1 MIAKRGWFAFMVN
14 RSYAVPPPGQPVFI
28 LCSNEHYDSLSGM
41 KITVTRPNPSRFEL
55 RFDDTTVVLDGS
67 ETKTL
72 LLELTKHLVPGNRP
86 ASAQENRFRSFARK
100 LCQADDVGVQTLLL
114 KADADDI
121 LVILKAGEDDS
132 QLRGRIYANM
142 TEKARIIAEE
152 DLRYKFR
159 EGVGEDRITAATER
173 IERIVKDLVEDGVL
187 RFNRAPR

>member
-1 MIAKRGWFAFMVN
+1 MML
-14 RSYAVPPPGQPVFI
+14 RSYAVPPLGQAVFV
-28 LCSNEHYDSLSGM
+28 LFSRKHCDSLNGM
-41 KITVTRPNPSRFEL
+41 KITVTRPNPNRFEL
-55 RFDDTTVVLDGS
+55 HFDDATIALDGS

-72 LLELTKHLVPGNRP
+72 LLELTRHLMPGNRQS
-86 ASAQENRFRSFARK
+86 SAQESRFRSFTRK

-114 KADADDI
+114 KADANDI

-159 EGVGEDRITAATER
+159 EGVGDDRIAAAIER
-173 IERIVKDLVEDGVL
+173 IERIVKDLVEEGIL
-187 RFNRAPR
+187 RFTRTQR